1 MKFLEGPPKLSP
13 QSNAAAGLLGV
24 DIPDTKLDRYSV
36 MFSGLLDP
44 AANRSSLYER
54 RQSKAN
60 ADHVKP
66 LEKIAIKVCIKPV
79 NHCLFGLS

>member
-1 MKFLEGPPKLSP
+1 MKFLEGPPT
-13 QSNAAAGLLGV
+13 QSSQSAGLLGV

-36 MFSGLLDP
+36 MFSGVLDP

-54 RQSKAN
+54 RQSKVN

-66 LEKIAIKVCIKPV
+66 LEKIAIKVYTMLA
-79 NHCLFGLS
+79 H